1 LQHSDR
7 SIFLLHL
14 ADRFIKAFP
23 LCLGNAIVIDSLNTL
38 TACASVDLAQ
48 ELIDVSEGV
57 AVEQVF

>member
-14 ADRFIKAFP
+14 ADRLIKAFP
-23 LCLGNAIVIDSLNTL
+23 LCLGNAIIIDGLNAL
-38 TACASVDLAQ
+38 AACASVNLAQ

-57 AVEQVF
+57 VIE